1 MHDLTCAE
9 VFDAA
14 PQFALDILEA
24 SRRSEVAAHLIRCP
38 GCREAVAGMQASA
51 AELLDLDGASWGRV
65 PVVEPAGAVPAPLRP
80 GRRRFRLVV
89 TMAAAAALMMGSALG
104 PEIEAAASHHRPAP
118 TARAELLDGSVAVGY
133 VDFYAGRRPA
143 LDVQVTRGPHSGRVV
158 FETLNLDGTV
168 TPLGSFGLYDGRGYW
183 SMASPLDLARVS
195 SLALVDPQGRVLAS
209 ASLSGTLS
217 DVAPAGRETVKGLA

>member
-1 MHDLTCAE
+1 MHELTCVE

-14 PQFALDILEA
+14 PQFALDILEP
-24 SRRSEVAAHLIRCP
+24 SRRSEVAAHLIRCE
-38 GCREAVAGMQASA
+38 GCRDTVTGMQASA
-51 AELLDLDGASWGRV
+51 AELLDLDGADWRRI
-65 PVVEPAGAVPAPLRP
+65 PVMEPGVEAAAPLRP

-118 TARAELLDGSVAVGY
+118 TARADLLDGSVTVGY
-133 VDFYAGRRPA
+133 VDFYAGRQPA
-143 LDVQVTRGPHSGRVV
+143 LDVQVLEGPSSGRVV
-158 FETLNLDGTV
+158 FESLNLDGTV

-183 SMASPLDLARVS
+183 SRTRPLDVGRVS
-195 SLALVDPQGRVLAS
+195 SLALVDAQGRVLAS

-217 DVAPAGRETVKGLA
+217 GFGPAGREAVRELS